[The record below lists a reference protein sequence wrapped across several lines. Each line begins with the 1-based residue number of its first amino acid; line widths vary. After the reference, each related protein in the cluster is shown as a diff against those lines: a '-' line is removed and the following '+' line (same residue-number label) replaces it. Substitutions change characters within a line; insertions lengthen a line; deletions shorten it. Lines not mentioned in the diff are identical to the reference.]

1 MTSIVLWSLLNKLRE
16 IWAMWK
22 IKISYFFL
30 IFLEICNKIDHS
42 GRLDALKCPLKHIF
56 SKTYTNPL
64 HGQECDCLRRKA
76 ALTWSFFRI
85 IFGLFMISRV
95 NETWKSY
102 NNLAFSDT
110 KINSKVRSVLNWP
123 KSQDWVIMKVFGHL
137 DDLRLAI
144 DRWLFKIIIDLW
156 KPWTWMELTDNVNLT
171 LNYTNFGLM
180 TLWQANIHFSS

>member
-1 MTSIVLWSLLNKLRE
+1 MPPRK
-16 IWAMWK
+16 
-22 IKISYFFL
+22 YFFENL
-30 IFLEICNKIDHS
+30 YKPSSRSRMWLFKKES
-42 GRLDALKCPLKHIF
+42 CPYMI
-56 SKTYTNPL
+56 
-64 HGQECDCLRRKA
+64 
-76 ALTWSFFRI
+76 FFRI

-95 NETWKSY
+95 NETWKLY

-171 LNYTNFGLM
+171 LNYTNLGLM